1 MQIGVYHIVADNY
14 NKESINNEGRNY
26 LTKLGKLAG
35 ITFKKV
41 TLNTACE
48 MDANFIFVK
57 SGGTENLFK
66 KAYDKL
72 SGPYYLLT
80 TGEYNSLAA
89 AIEIATFLKSQN
101 ENCEILHGDIE
112 EVANRVKFLAT
123 VASCKKQLSGT
134 KFGVIGEPSD
144 WLIASS
150 INEEQLKDKYG
161 IELVHIPMDEFLLE
175 VVTNFAS
182 NDKILRELMMKF
194 NDKEVAKVFKVYG
207 ALKSLIKKYKLDGLT
222 IRCFDLVEKSSTTA
236 CLALALLNKE
246 GYSASCEGDVSS
258 LLSMHIIRCLL
269 DQSSFQANPSNIS
282 NDELTLAHCT
292 VPFDMCN
299 KYTFMTHFETN
310 QGIAVKG
317 NIPEGDVTIFKLAA
331 DLKSY
336 VAYETTLIE
345 NLNEKNLCRTQI
357 KIKIDEEFKKYLLTN
372 PCGNHHIVVK
382 GHCKALL
389 DAFLNL

>member
-14 NKESINNEGRNY
+14 NQESINDEGRNY
-26 LTKLGKLAG
+26 LTKLGKSSG

-41 TLNTACE
+41 TLNTASE

-57 SGGTENLFK
+57 SGGTEGLFK
-66 KAYDKL
+66 KAYEKL
-72 SGPYYLLT
+72 EGPYYLLT

-89 AIEIATFLKSQN
+89 ALEIATFLKNNN
-101 ENCEILHGDIE
+101 EVCEILHGDIE
-112 EVANRVKFLAT
+112 EVANRVKFLST
-123 VASCKKQLSGT
+123 VASAKKQLKGT

-150 INEEQLKDKYG
+150 IDEEKLMNKYG
-161 IELVHIPMDEFLLE
+161 VELVSIPMDEFLME
-175 VVTNFAS
+175 VVTNFSS
-182 NDKILRELMMKF
+182 NDKILRELMGKF
-194 NDKEVAKVFKVYG
+194 SDKEVAKVFKVYG
-207 ALKSLIKKYKLDGLT
+207 ALKALIKKYKLNGLT

-246 GYSASCEGDVSS
+246 GYTSSCEGDIAS

-269 DQSSFQANPSNIS
+269 DQSSFQANPSHMTNA
-282 NDELTLAHCT
+282 ELTLAHCT
-292 VPFDMCN
+292 VPFDMCS

-310 QGIAVKG
+310 QGIAIKG
-317 NIPEGDVTIFKLAA
+317 TLPEGDVTIFKLSA
-331 DLKSY
+331 DLQSY

-345 NLNEKNLCRTQI
+345 NLDEKNLCRTQI
-357 KIKIDEEFKKYLLTN
+357 KIKIDESFKKYLLTS

-382 GHCKALL
+382 GHHKELI
-389 DAFLNL
+389 DAFLKL